1 MENLE
6 TTPMRPRGVGLPL
19 LLVLVGLGLVGGA
32 AAYVYHSLATPR
44 EPTPS
49 PSLHLPGA
57 GTNGQVQT
65 FCSTCHL
72 YPPEECLPRD
82 AWKDEIERAYRF
94 FVDSGLTRTPPTMEQ
109 AIQYYEGGAPLELPA
124 AVFEA
129 AKTPLPFAFEKTHV
143 PALPA
148 AEPPAVSN
156 VNLVHLFDERRL
168 DVLACDMRRGQVLLY
183 RPCEPSPTWR
193 VLANVPN
200 PAHAEV
206 IDLDGDGIK
215 DILVANLGSMKPT
228 DDLCGSVV
236 WLRGNRD
243 GTFTPYTLLDGV
255 GRVADVQ
262 AGNFRK
268 TGKLDLVVAVFG
280 WNKTGEIRF
289 LENQTADWSQPK
301 FVSLTLDNRHGTIH
315 VPVVDLNDDGNL
327 DFVALISQEHEAI
340 VAFLGDGKGNFTP
353 KELYRGPHPA
363 YGSTGI
369 QLVDLNG
376 DGKVD
381 ILYTNGESFDKPHV
395 LRPYHGVQWLENKGD
410 LKFAHHAI
418 TPLYGAHRA
427 VAADFTGTGRMDIVA
442 VSFLPAKSFPQRAEK
457 NLDSVIY
464 LEQIA
469 PGRYARHSLE
479 TATCDHVT
487 CAAGDIFGGGRVDFV
502 TGNFS
507 TSGGSDLGIT
517 IWKNPRR

>member
-1 MENLE
+1 
-6 TTPMRPRGVGLPL
+6 
-19 LLVLVGLGLVGGA
+19 
-32 AAYVYHSLATPR
+32 
-44 EPTPS
+44 
-49 PSLHLPGA
+49 
-57 GTNGQVQT
+57 
-65 FCSTCHL
+65 
-72 YPPEECLPRD
+72 
-82 AWKDEIERAYRF
+82 
-94 FVDSGLTRTPPTMEQ
+94 
-109 AIQYYEGGAPLELPA
+109 
-124 AVFEA
+124 
-129 AKTPLPFAFEKTHV
+129 
-143 PALPA
+143 
-148 AEPPAVSN
+148 
-156 VNLVHLFDERRL
+156 
-168 DVLACDMRRGQVLLY
+168 MRRGQVLLH
-183 RPCEPSPTWR
+183 RPYEPSPNWR

-215 DILVANLGSMKPT
+215 DILVANLGSAKPT

-243 GTFTPYTLLDGV
+243 GTFTPHTLLDGV

-262 AGNFRK
+262 AGDFRK
-268 TGKLDLVVAVFG
+268 TGKLDLIVAVFG

-289 LENQTADWSQPK
+289 LENQTNDWSQPK
-301 FVSLTLDNRHGTIH
+301 FVSRTLDKRHGTIH
-315 VPVVDLNDDGNL
+315 VPTVDLDSDGNL

-340 VAFLGDGKGNFTP
+340 VAFLNDGNGNFTP
-353 KELYRGPHPA
+353 RELYRGPHPA
-363 YGSTGI
+363 YGSSGI

-381 ILYTNGESFDKPHV
+381 ILYTNGDSFDKPHV
-395 LRPYHGVQWLENKGD
+395 LKPYHGVQWLENKGG
-410 LKFAHHAI
+410 LKFMHHPI

-442 VSFLPAKSFPQRAEK
+442 VSFLPAKFYPQRKEK

-469 PGRYARHSLE
+469 PGHFARHSLE

-487 CAAGDIFGGGRVDFV
+487 CAAGDIFGRGRMDFV

-507 TSGGSDLGIT
+507 TSRESDLGIT
-517 IWKNPRR
+517 IWKNPGH